1 MFMRK
6 FVLLLMVWGSTLV
19 AQAEDYPYL
28 TFEMTDG
35 SKVSVSVESLK
46 LSFSETTLTA
56 GSQTFTISNLSKMY
70 FTATSE
76 TTTGV
81 ESIDNLSIDRML
93 SKDDDIYD
101 LSGKLVLRG
110 TSSKGKLTRGVY
122 IIKTKE
128 GISKIAVK

>member
-1 MFMRK
+1 MRK
-6 FVLLLMVWGSTLV
+6 FVLLLMVWGSALV

-35 SKVSVSVESLK
+35 AKVSVSVESLK

-70 FTATSE
+70 FTTTSE
-76 TTTGV
+76 TTTGI
-81 ESIDNLSIDRML
+81 EYIDNLSIDRLL
-93 SKDDDIYD
+93 SKDDEVYD
-101 LSGKLVLRG
+101 LSGKRVLSG
-110 TSSKGKLTRGVY
+110 TSSNAKLKRGVY
-122 IIKTKE
+122 IIKSKD

>member
-1 MFMRK
+1 MRK
-6 FVLLLMVWGSTLV
+6 FVLLLMVWGSSLV

-35 SKVSVSVESLK
+35 AKVSVSVESLK

-70 FTATSE
+70 FTTTSE
-76 TTTGV
+76 TTTGI
-81 ESIDNLSIDRML
+81 ESIDNLSIDRLL
-93 SKDDDIYD
+93 SKDDEVYD
-101 LSGKLVLRG
+101 LSGKRVLSG
-110 TSSKGKLTRGVY
+110 TSSNANLKRGVY
-122 IIKTKE
+122 IIKSKE

>member
-1 MFMRK
+1 MRK
-6 FVLLLMVWGSTLV
+6 FVLLLMVWGSSLV

-35 SKVSVSVESLK
+35 AKVSVSVESLK

-70 FTATSE
+70 FTTTSE
-76 TTTGV
+76 TTTGI
-81 ESIDNLSIDRML
+81 EYIDNLSIDRLL
-93 SKDDDIYD
+93 SKDDEVYD
-101 LSGKLVLRG
+101 LSGKRVLSG
-110 TSSKGKLTRGVY
+110 TSSNAKLKRGVY
-122 IIKTKE
+122 IIKSKD

>member
-1 MFMRK
+1 MRK
-6 FVLLLMVWGSTLV
+6 LVLLLMVWGSSLV

-35 SKVSVSVESLK
+35 VKVSVSVESLK

-70 FTATSE
+70 FTTTSE
-76 TTTGV
+76 TTTGI
-81 ESIDNLSIDRML
+81 ESIDNLSIDRLL
-93 SKDDDIYD
+93 SKDDEVYD
-101 LSGKLVLRG
+101 LSGKRVLSG
-110 TSSKGKLTRGVY
+110 TSSNAKLKRGVY
-122 IIKTKE
+122 IIKSKE

>member
-1 MFMRK
+1 MFIRK
-6 FVLLLMVWGSTLV
+6 FALLLMVWGSAFV
-19 AQAEDYPYL
+19 AQAEGYPYL

-35 SKVSVSVESLK
+35 AKVSVSVESLT

-56 GSQTFTISNLSKMY
+56 GSQTFTLSNLAKMY

-76 TTTGV
+76 TTTGI

-93 SKDDDIYD
+93 SKDDEIYD
-101 LSGKLVLRG
+101 LSGKLVLSG
-110 TSSKGKLTRGVY
+110 TSSNAKLKRGVY

>member
-1 MFMRK
+1 MRK
-6 FVLLLMVWGSTLV
+6 FVLLLMVWGSSLV

-35 SKVSVSVESLK
+35 AKVSVSVESLK

-70 FTATSE
+70 FTTTSE
-76 TTTGV
+76 TTTGI
-81 ESIDNLSIDRML
+81 EYIDNLSIDRLL
-93 SKDDDIYD
+93 SKDDEVYD
-101 LSGKLVLRG
+101 LSGKRVLSR
-110 TSSKGKLTRGVY
+110 TSSNAKLKRGVY
-122 IIKTKE
+122 IIKSKE

>member
-6 FVLLLMVWGSTLV
+6 FVLLLMVWGSALV

-35 SKVSVSVESLK
+35 AKVSVSVESLK

-70 FTATSE
+70 FTTTSE
-76 TTTGV
+76 TTTGI
-81 ESIDNLSIDRML
+81 ESIDNLSIDRLL
-93 SKDDDIYD
+93 SKDDEVYD
-101 LSGKLVLRG
+101 LSGKRVLSG
-110 TSSKGKLTRGVY
+110 TSSNAKLKRGVY
-122 IIKTKE
+122 IIKSKE

>member
-1 MFMRK
+1 MRK
-6 FVLLLMVWGSTLV
+6 FVLLLMVWGSSLV

-35 SKVSVSVESLK
+35 AKVSVSVESLK

-70 FTATSE
+70 FTTTSE
-76 TTTGV
+76 TTTGI
-81 ESIDNLSIDRML
+81 ESIDNLSIDRLL
-93 SKDDDIYD
+93 SKDDEVYD
-101 LSGKLVLRG
+101 LSGKRVLSG
-110 TSSKGKLTRGVY
+110 TSSNAKLKRGVY
-122 IIKTKE
+122 IIKSKD

>member
-6 FVLLLMVWGSTLV
+6 FVLLLMVWGSSLV

-35 SKVSVSVESLK
+35 AKVSVSVESLK

-70 FTATSE
+70 FTTTSE
-76 TTTGV
+76 TTTGI
-81 ESIDNLSIDRML
+81 EYIDNLSIDRLL
-93 SKDDDIYD
+93 SKDDEVYD
-101 LSGKLVLRG
+101 LSGKRVLSR
-110 TSSKGKLTRGVY
+110 TSSNAKLKRGVY
-122 IIKTKE
+122 IIKSKD

>member
-1 MFMRK
+1 MRK
-6 FVLLLMVWGSTLV
+6 LVLLLMVWGSSLV

-35 SKVSVSVESLK
+35 AKVSVSVESLK

-70 FTATSE
+70 FTTTSE
-76 TTTGV
+76 TTTGI
-81 ESIDNLSIDRML
+81 ESIDNLSIDRLL
-93 SKDDDIYD
+93 SKDDEVYD
-101 LSGKLVLRG
+101 LSGKRVLSG
-110 TSSKGKLTRGVY
+110 TSSNAKLKRGVY
-122 IIKTKE
+122 IIKSKD